1 MRIII
6 NNKNMK
12 GLVQS
17 RTFWLAIIQGVAGV
31 IVILETELP
40 GVGWVAIVKSVL
52 DVLLRLATGKPVVG
66 FAPRT

>member
-1 MRIII
+1 MENTKTIW
-6 NNKNMK
+6 
-12 GLVQS
+12 QS
-17 RTFWLAIIQGVAGV
+17 RTLWLAVIQGIAGV